1 MFVWAM
7 GVTRIHLEVSRVGEA
22 FLAEMGR
29 RIHERRKTLRLSQE
43 QLAEKAEITKQTVS
57 RIENGLREPGAGN
70 LLKIAKALDVSADY
84 LLSGE
89 YTGADALIL
98 NQNISNLTSRQ
109 IEFLENYIKS
119 FIEMCDEGIV

>member
-1 MFVWAM
+1 M
-7 GVTRIHLEVSRVGEA
+7 GEA